1 MTMKSCGLFVRR
13 MQSCFGP
20 REEDGNTLDQFE
32 EFRCLQGEGILEEAM
47 DLARAQDSCNA
58 QQLKQYRPVD
68 ANSLCTSHLR

>member
-1 MTMKSCGLFVRR
+1 MAIL
-13 MQSCFGP
+13 
-20 REEDGNTLDQFE
+20 LDQFE

-68 ANSLCTSHLR
+68 ANRYVLLI